1 MKTTVLGVLASIL
14 FILTTATPSAGNGQI
29 DIPHVKFVLD
39 NGLTLIVHED
49 PKAPI
54 VAVNVWYHVGS
65 KNEKPGKT
73 GFAHLF
79 EHLMFNGSENFNDEY
94 FKPFERVGTT
104 DQNGTTNFDR
114 TNYFQNVP
122 TTALDMA
129 LWMES
134 DRMGH
139 LLGAIDQAKLDEQR
153 GVVQNE
159 KRQGENQPY
168 GKAFITIFENTYPEG
183 HPYSWSV
190 IGSLEDLD
198 AASLDDVHEWF
209 KTYYGAANAVL
220 VVAGDV
226 DAEEVRKKVETYFG
240 DIPAG
245 PPVARAESWV
255 AKRTGSQRRR
265 MQDRV
270 AQARI
275 YKVWN
280 IPEWGTAD
288 ADYLELVSDILTDG
302 KTSRLYKRLV
312 YDDRLATDA
321 VSFAFDRELGGL
333 FVLWAT
339 AAPGQDLGAVERAL
353 DEELERLIT
362 GGPTAAELERVK
374 TQHRAGFVRGIER
387 IGGFGGKSDILATH
401 EVYAGDPGA
410 YKTALARVA
419 SATAEDLTRAAGE
432 WLADGVFNLEI
443 HPFPEFSTAVSGVD
457 RSAGVPETR
466 EFPDVSFPNLGKTT
480 LANGLKVILAERH
493 AVPVVWFQLMVDAGY
508 AADQGGIP
516 GTSTLAMDMLDEGTN
531 RRGALEISEQLSR
544 LGAELRSGS
553 NLDTSFVSLSALK
566 DKLDESLEIYADV
579 IRNPSFA
586 EEELDRNQQL
596 QLAAIQREK
605 KTPFLMGLRVFPR
618 LLYGP
623 DHAYGLSFT
632 GTGTEDSVASI
643 TREDLQAFHRTWFKP
658 DNATLVI
665 VGDTTLEEIVPRLE
679 RLFEGWQA
687 GAVPAKN
694 VRPVEHRP
702 SPSVYLVDRPGSS
715 QSIILAGHV
724 APPKGNPDEIA
735 IEAMNE
741 VLGASFTARVN
752 MNLREDK
759 HWSYGARSVLVDA
772 RGQRPFL
779 IFAPVQTDKTIES
792 MMEIQKEITD
802 IRGQRPPTAEEL
814 ARAKDSRTLSLP
826 GRWETSRAVI
836 GSIAEM
842 VRFGLAEDHW
852 DTYPGKVRGLD
863 LAQVSAAAKD
873 VVLPDKTVWVVVG
886 DREEVE
892 AGIRELGFG
901 AVQLIDAD
909 GNPVVESAGAETTMG
924 R

>member
-1 MKTTVLGVLASIL
+1 MRKTALGVLASTLIL
-14 FILTTATPSAGNGQI
+14 AVATPLAAGDGQI
-29 DIPHVKFVLD
+29 DIPYSKFVLA
-39 NGLTLIVHED
+39 NGLTVIVHQD

-122 TTALDMA
+122 RTALDMA

-139 LLGAIDQAKLDEQR
+139 LLGALDQAKLDEQR

-168 GKAFITIFENTYPEG
+168 GKAFLTIFENTYPEG

-190 IGSLEDLD
+190 IGSLDDLD

-220 VVAGDV
+220 AVAGDV
-226 DAEEVRKKVETYFG
+226 DAEEVRQKVESYFG
-240 DIPAG
+240 DIPSG
-245 PPVARAESWV
+245 PPVARGESWV
-255 AKRTGSQRRR
+255 ARRTGSHRHRL
-265 MQDRV
+265 QDRV

-288 ADYLELVSDILTDG
+288 ADYLELVSDVLTNG

-312 YDDRLATDA
+312 YDDRIATDT
-321 VSFAFDRELGGL
+321 VSFALDRELGGL

-339 AAPGQDLGAVERAL
+339 AAPGQDLGGVERAL
-353 DEELERLIT
+353 DEELERFIA

-374 TQHRAGFVRGIER
+374 TQYRAGFVRGIER

-401 EVYAGDPGA
+401 EVYAGDPDA
-410 YKTALARVA
+410 YKTTLARVA
-419 SATAEDLTRAAGE
+419 SATVEDLQRAAGE
-432 WLADGVFNLEI
+432 WLADGDYNLEI
-443 HPFPEFSTAVSGVD
+443 HPFPEYATTESGVD

-466 EFPDVSFPNLGKTT
+466 EFPEGRFPRLEKTT

-493 AVPVVWFQLMVDAGY
+493 AVPVVWFRLLVDAGY
-508 AADQGGIP
+508 AADQGRIP
-516 GTSTLAMDMLDEGTN
+516 GTASLAMDMLDEGTESLS
-531 RRGALEISEQLSR
+531 ALEISEQLAR
-544 LGAELRSGS
+544 LGADLRSAS

-566 DKLDESLEIYADV
+566 DKLEASLEIYADV

-586 EEELDRNQQL
+586 EAEVGRRKELR
-596 QLAAIQREK
+596 LAQIQREK
-605 KTPFLMGLRVFPR
+605 KSPFQMGLRVFPR
-618 LLYGP
+618 LIYGS
-623 DHAYGLSFT
+623 DHAYGLPFT
-632 GTGTEDSVASI
+632 GTGTEESVTSI
-643 TREDLQAFHRTWFKP
+643 TRADLRSFHRTWFKP
-658 DNATLVI
+658 DNATLVV
-665 VGDTTLEEIVPRLE
+665 VGDTTLEEIAPRLE
-679 RLFEGWQA
+679 ALFAGWQP

-694 VRPVEHRP
+694 LPTVEHRP

-715 QSIILAGHV
+715 QSIIFAGHV
-724 APPKGNPDEIA
+724 APPKGNSDEIA

-741 VLGASFTARVN
+741 VLGASFTARIN

-779 IFAPVQTDKTIES
+779 VFAPVQTDKTRES
-792 MMEIQKEITD
+792 MAEIQKEITGV
-802 IRGQRPPTAEEL
+802 RGAKPPTADEL
-814 ARAKDSRTLSLP
+814 ARAQDSRTLSLP

-842 VRFGLAEDHW
+842 VQFGLAEDHW
-852 DTYPGKVRGLD
+852 TTYSGKVRALD
-863 LAQVSAAAKD
+863 LAQVSAAAKE
-873 VVLPDKTVWVVVG
+873 VVHPDKTVWVVVG
-886 DREEVE
+886 DREKIE

-901 AVQLIDAD
+901 EVQLIDAD
-909 GNPVVESAGAETTMG
+909 GNLVTEPVGTDSP
-924 R
+924 RRR